1 MSPEPNEETDPSAA
15 PSKAA
20 TRSEAAGGSEP
31 AATSK
36 AGGKRRPG
44 RPKGSGSFPAEKAEM
59 VIGLIRSGST
69 RLRDAC
75 SSADLAYSTVRGWI
89 KRAREDPACPRKVRE
104 FVRRLEQAS
113 SDSNI
118 IVDRS
123 LFQSGSAAW
132 KKIKEAESL
141 LSRDDDR
148 EPPADPDEAMRLFD
162 EIVWRRAYLDPSF
175 VIPRCPNARC
185 RCMWHHGRTEE
196 ELEATRELARR
207 KEEGDEGSHS

>member
-1 MSPEPNEETDPSAA
+1 MEGKTPSKNGKPRSSASGQSKQHSSSSA
-15 PSKAA
+15 PSSSARK
-20 TRSEAAGGSEP
+20 
-31 AATSK
+31 
-36 AGGKRRPG
+36 PG
-44 RPKGSGSFPAEKAEM
+44 RPKGSISFPAEKAEM

-89 KRAREDPACPRKVRE
+89 KRSREDPACPKKIRD

-123 LFQSGSAAW
+123 LFQSGSPAW

-141 LSRDDDR
+141 LGGDEDP
-148 EPPADPDEAMRLFD
+148 EPAADPDEAMRLFD
-162 EIVWRRAYLDPSF
+162 EVLWRRAYLDPSF
-175 VIPRCPNARC
+175 LIPRCANPRC
-185 RCMWHHGRTEE
+185 RCMWHHERTEE
-196 ELEATRELARR
+196 QLEATRELARK
-207 KEEGDEGSHS
+207 KEEEQ